1 MKALATLLLLLLFF
15 APSQQAEKTA
25 LLCHKWKQCGQKT
38 AGEKY
43 TAIPK
48 EMDALAEK
56 YVFNSNGSY
65 ENEIS
70 ILKSKG
76 TWLFNKTLTEIVI
89 DMKELNGQAL
99 TSDGKTILTIIKLT
113 KDTLVLGKRSYH
125 MGKGFGRDDKY
136 YVRQDN

>member
-1 MKALATLLLLLLFF
+1 
-15 APSQQAEKTA
+15 
-25 LLCHKWKQCGQKT
+25 
-38 AGEKY
+38 
-43 TAIPK
+43 
-48 EMDALAEK
+48 MDALAEK

-89 DMKELNGQAL
+89 DLKELNGQAL
-99 TSDGKTILTIIKLT
+99 TSDGKDDGKTILTIIKLT